1 MSEHEDDHEALL
13 RQSRRATHDDPEAL
27 SSHFEVQVDFQ
38 PQPDEDEPLYA
49 RFAMYASHALST
61 WGQRMW
67 EFAVGLIMLELYPS
81 SLVLVSAFGLADALA
96 KVFSGSLVGS
106 YIDR

>member
-1 MSEHEDDHEALL
+1 MSGHEDDSQALL
-13 RQSRRATHDDPEAL
+13 QRASCTATEAFSSR
-27 SSHFEVQVDFQ
+27 FEVQTD
-38 PQPDEDEPLYA
+38 PKSEEDQMLYA
-49 RFAMYASHALST
+49 KLALYASHALST

-81 SLVLVSAFGLADALA
+81 SLVLVSAFGLADGLA
-96 KVFSGSLVGS
+96 KVFSGSFVGA

>member
-1 MSEHEDDHEALL
+1 MSGHEDNSQALL
-13 RQSRRATHDDPEAL
+13 QSTSRTTTEEPEAF
-27 SSHFEVQVDFQ
+27 SSHFEVQIGFK
-38 PQPDEDEPLYA
+38 PEPDEMLYA
-49 RFAMYASHALST
+49 KLALYASHALST

-81 SLVLVSAFGLADALA
+81 SLVLVSAFGLADGLA
-96 KVFSGSLVGS
+96 KVFAGSCVGA

>member
-1 MSEHEDDHEALL
+1 MSQDDAEHEELL
-13 RQSRRATHDDPEAL
+13 RQSRRTIVDDSEAL
-27 SSHFEVQVDFQ
+27 SHFEVQVDFQ

-49 RFAMYASHALST
+49 RLAMYASHALST

-81 SLVLVSAFGLADALA
+81 SLVLVSAFGLADGLA

-106 YIDR
+106 YIDK

>member
-1 MSEHEDDHEALL
+1 MSVHDDEREELL
-13 RQSRRATHDDPEAL
+13 RQSRPTNHDDPEAL
-27 SSHFEVQVDFQ
+27 SSQFEVQVDFQ

-49 RFAMYASHALST
+49 RFAMYTSHALST

-81 SLVLVSAFGLADALA
+81 SLVLVSAFGLADGLA